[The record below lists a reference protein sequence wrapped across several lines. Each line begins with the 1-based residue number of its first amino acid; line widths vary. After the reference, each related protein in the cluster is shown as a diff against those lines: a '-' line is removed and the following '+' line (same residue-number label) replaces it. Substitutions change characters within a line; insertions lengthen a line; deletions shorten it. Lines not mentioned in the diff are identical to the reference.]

1 MGDADKEQKDKY
13 LIKNWGNEKLDMGS
27 PLLATLFGPYLPAQL
42 FPGDGVWFIYIE
54 LMAW

>member
-13 LIKNWGNEKLDMGS
+13 LIKNWGNERLDMGS
-27 PLLATLFGPYLPAQL
+27 PLLATSFGPYLPAQL
-42 FPGDGVWFIYIE
+42 FPGDGVWFISIE